1 MIQLMIEIVVVWLAA
16 ILMGMPL
23 FASMGLAAF
32 AFVVF
37 GGLSRQVAL
46 AALELLSKREL
57 VRPAFPFIAGQP
69 RDHHRRDDRPARP
82 RRGR

>member
-1 MIQLMIEIVVVWLAA
+1 MIHLMLEIVGVWLIA

-37 GGLSRQVAL
+37 GGLSPSIVPQKMAQ
-46 AALELLSKREL
+46 AMN
-57 VRPAFPFIAGQP
+57 
-69 RDHHRRDDRPARP
+69 
-82 RRGR
+82 